1 MKGLLLKDFYLLYGY
16 SKQYGIILGF
26 MAIWSVF
33 MKSFSFLAV
42 YALILGGMLVMSLMT
57 IDENTH
63 FGRYAL
69 TMPISRKIMIKEKY
83 VMFIICMITG
93 CTLALLIEALAV
105 GMPWYEGEV
114 EWAMVVIMAAFF
126 TIAYSIYF
134 PVVYKFGMEKAR
146 YTYILIM
153 ILMGAVI
160 LGVVNLTGDEPVMI
174 LEEVPAVLTAVCL
187 IGILLVVDAAAIII
201 SYHVSLKIV
210 KNKEW

>member
-16 SKQYGIILGF
+16 SKQYVIILGF
-26 MAIWSVF
+26 MAVWSVF

-42 YALILGGMLVMSLMT
+42 YALMLGGMLVISLMT

-69 TMPISRKIMIKEKY
+69 TMPLSRKTMIKEKY
-83 VMFIICMITG
+83 VAFIICMTTG
-93 CTLALLIEALAV
+93 CALALLIEALAV
-105 GMPWYEGEV
+105 GTPWYEGEV